1 MIGGVDDEVYR
12 ALSISTWMVWLLSEW
27 IYPEEIPGNLSAPLQ
42 GFTWFIWS
50 LSKQII
56 PTESSLNIAL
66 DSIRLRVNGIYTDP
80 EPNWIDRGLKSV
92 ETSIRGNLA
101 EIAGSRSFGD

>member
-1 MIGGVDDEVYR
+1 MIGGVDDEVYKTFNPFR
-12 ALSISTWMVWLLSEW
+12 LGMALVRMDLSG
-27 IYPEEIPGNLSAPLQ
+27 EIPGNLSAPLQ

-66 DSIRLRVNGIYTDP
+66 DSIRLRVNGI
-80 EPNWIDRGLKSV
+80 
-92 ETSIRGNLA
+92 TSTLSLFELIEA
-101 EIAGSRSFGD
+101 

>member
-1 MIGGVDDEVYR
+1 MIVILNLTNDDRGVDDEIYKTFNPF
-12 ALSISTWMVWLLSEW
+12 LVWLLAEW
-27 IYPEEIPGNLSAPLQ
+27 IYPGEIPGNLSAPLQ

-66 DSIRLRVNGIYTDP
+66 DSIRLRVNGITP
-80 EPNWIDRGLKSV
+80 TLSLIELI
-92 ETSIRGNLA
+92 EA
-101 EIAGSRSFGD
+101 